1 MSTDTGYKQFL
12 RKYRLLVTQ
21 TVKETLTKTVK
32 KTVLVTPEV
41 PATPEITTWTGKVK
55 TKGGRLHMRAGPGTK
70 YKSLGLLNNGTSI
83 EIVSKTGSWY
93 QVKNSKGDNG
103 IVYMA
108 GQYIKVTGT
117 KTVAGS
123 AAKAA
128 VYKEVEETVTET
140 VTVEDNAL
148 DISNLRIVFICEK
161 STTDTPNYSVISIYN
176 MSQKSISSIKAG
188 DKVVLEAGYEGGNY
202 GMIFTGQI
210 VQPLLSRESAVDIV
224 LNLIVQDGDVYLTSS
239 FTAQTLSKSATP
251 ADVIRVCTNNPAMG
265 ISAGMISGKLSKARL
280 PRGKVL
286 FGKSADYLRRVAAG
300 NKSQFYI
307 EDGKVNIVAATD
319 YASNVAVELNP
330 MTGLIGMPEQTDDGV
345 KGQCLINPSI
355 KLNTLIYINSKL
367 VLQKQV
373 EEGETKYASLNTD
386 GVYRI
391 VKLTYEGDTHGE
403 NWYCTFEAVTQAGTK
418 PTGMSGGESNPWR

>member
-1 MSTDTGYKQFL
+1 MSTNTGYKQFL
-12 RKYRLLVTQ
+12 RKYRLLVTR
-21 TVKETLTKTVK
+21 TVKETVTKKVK
-32 KTVLVTPEV
+32 KTVMVTPEV
-41 PATPEITTWTGKVK
+41 PPTPSVTTYSGKVIASS
-55 TKGGRLHMRAGPGTK
+55 LNMRSGPGTK
-70 YKSLGLLNNGTSI
+70 YKSYGTLKRGTKVTLLTKSGR
-83 EIVSKTGSWY
+83 WY
-93 QVKNSKGDNG
+93 QAQHSKGKDG
-103 IVYMA
+103 IVYL
-108 GQYIKVTGT
+108 YYHYVKVTGT
-117 KTVAGS
+117 NTVAGS
-123 AAKAA
+123 AGQKA

-140 VTVEDNAL
+140 VAREENAL
-148 DISNLRIVFICEK
+148 DLSNLRIVFTCEK

-188 DKVVLEAGYEGGNY
+188 DKVVLEAGYENGNY

-239 FTAQTLSKSATP
+239 FTMQTLSKSATP
-251 ADVIRVCTNNPAMG
+251 ADVIRVCTNNPDMG
-265 ISAGMISGKLSKARL
+265 ISAGMISGSLSKARL

-286 FGKSADYLRRVAAG
+286 FGRSADYLRRVAAG

-373 EEGETKYASLNTD
+373 EEGETKYASLNAD

-403 NWYCTFEAVTQAGTK
+403 TWYCTFEAVTQAGTK